1 MEWVWFRVFNKLN
14 CKGCILL
21 EEKKKDAT
29 HLPIIKVSRNSKF
42 DITNLQMAPHA
53 FGVLQDPDL
62 V

>member
-1 MEWVWFRVFNKLN
+1 MEWVWFRVFHKLD
-14 CKGCILL
+14 CKRLHSSGG
-21 EEKKKDAT
+21 KKNDAT
-29 HLPIIKVSRNSKF
+29 HLPVIKVSRNSKF

>member
-1 MEWVWFRVFNKLN
+1 MVQGFPQIRLQKAAFFWR
-14 CKGCILL
+14 
-21 EEKKKDAT
+21 KKNDAT